1 MGILNGCFML
11 LMNIG
16 SRYLYME
23 FPKSIDYLFINYR
36 ILRWLVVFSI
46 AYIAT
51 KNFKLA
57 LLLTLIFILVFKYIL
72 DSDKKTCIINMN
84 KN

>member
-1 MGILNGCFML
+1 ML

-23 FPKSIDYLFINYR
+23 FPKSIDHLFVNYR

-51 KNFKLA
+51 KKIKLS

-72 DSDKKTCIINMN
+72 NNDKKTCIIKMN
-84 KN
+84 N